1 MTAGRRSP
9 GRRKGGTDAP
19 RLPFAAGPGG
29 APRGPGGPTGS
40 GGPTGPGG
48 PGGRGGPPAG
58 AVDVERQSLAS
69 FAEKAYLDYSMYVI
83 LDRALPHLADGLKP
97 VQRRI
102 VYAMSEL
109 ALSANAKFKKSA
121 RTVGDVI
128 GKYHPHGDVACYEA
142 MVLMAQPFSVRYP
155 LVDGQGNWGSQDDP
169 KSFAAMRYTEARL
182 TPFAQALL
190 SELGQGTV
198 DWGPNFDGTLE
209 EPKLLPA
216 RLPHVLLNGASGI
229 AVGMATD
236 IPPHNAREVA
246 EACMLLLDDRR
257 VPDERLWEALPGP
270 DFPTEA
276 EIITPRAELRKIYE
290 TGAGSLRMRAVWERD
305 GTDVVV
311 TALPFQ
317 VSGSK
322 VLAQIAAQMEAKKLP
337 MVEDLRDESDHENPT
352 RLVITPRSN
361 RVDAEVLMSHLFAS
375 TELERSYRVNLT
387 VIGLDG
393 RPFLAGVRRLLADWL
408 TFRIETVRR
417 RLRFRY
423 EKVLGRLH
431 LLDGFLIAFLNIDE
445 VIRIIRTE
453 EEPKPRLMERFRLT
467 DTQAEAILELKLRHL
482 ARLEEMKIRGEQ
494 EELRRERDALE
505 KLLSSETRLRRRV
518 REELVAD
525 ARELGD
531 ARRSPLRE
539 REAARAF
546 DEAALVPVEP
556 VTVVLSERGWVRAAK
571 GHDVDPRELPYKA
584 GDAFLQAAR
593 GRSSQ
598 LAVFLDS
605 TGRSYALPAH
615 ALPSARGHGEPLSS
629 QLAPPAGAS
638 FAGMMLGADDDLY
651 LLATSAGYGFVAP
664 LGDLITRNRAGK
676 AAISVS
682 PGSRV
687 LPPQPVRDRE
697 RDRVAAVT
705 SGGRLLVFPLRDLP
719 QLARGKGVR
728 IVGLHAGGRGDA
740 AGAGEHLVAVAVLAP
755 GAHLKVHAGRQHR
768 HLKPAE
774 LAPFEGERAR
784 RGATLP
790 RGFRA
795 VTGLEVEA
803 LPLLESGA

>member
-1 MTAGRRSP
+1 VARRRGDS
-9 GRRKGGTDAP
+9 GDGAP
-19 RLPFAAGPGG
+19 RLPFPG
-29 APRGPGGPTGS
+29 APAGSSGGRSGGSSGGRSGGRSDGPAGRS
-40 GGPTGPGG
+40 GGP
-48 PGGRGGPPAG
+48 AG
-58 AVDVERQSLAS
+58 TLTAEIERQSLAS
-69 FAEKAYLDYSMYVI
+69 FTEKAYLDYSMYVI

-109 ALSANAKFKKSA
+109 ALSASAKFKKSA

-128 GKYHPHGDVACYEA
+128 GKYHPHGDAACYEA

-182 TPFAQALL
+182 TPFAQVLL
-190 SELGQGTV
+190 SELAQGTV

-236 IPPHNAREVA
+236 IPPHNVREVVD
-246 EACMLLLDDRR
+246 ACMLLLDDRR

-276 EIITPRAELRKIYE
+276 EIVTPRGELRKIYE
-290 TGAGSLRMRAVWERD
+290 TGGGSLRMRAVWEMD
-305 GTDVVV
+305 GGDVVV
-311 TALPFQ
+311 TALPYQ

-322 VLAQIAAQMEAKKLP
+322 VLAQIAAQMQAKKLP

-361 RVDAEVLMSHLFAS
+361 RVDAEALMAHLFAT

-393 RPFLAGVRRLLADWL
+393 RPRLTNLRQLLADWL
-408 TFRIETVRR
+408 SFRIETVRR

-423 EKVLGRLH
+423 EKVLARLH
-431 LLDGFLIAFLNIDE
+431 LLDGFLVAYLNVDE

-494 EELRRERDALE
+494 DELRRERDGLE
-505 KLLSSETRLRRRV
+505 KILSSEARLRRRV
-518 REELVAD
+518 RDELAED
-525 ARELGD
+525 ARAFGD
-531 ARRSPLRE
+531 PRRSPLRE
-539 REAARAF
+539 REAAQAF

-556 VTVVLSERGWVRAAK
+556 VTVVLSEMGWVRAAK
-571 GHDVDPRELPYKA
+571 GHDLDPRELPYKA
-584 GDAFLQAAR
+584 GDAFLQAVR

-629 QLAPPAGAS
+629 QLAPAAGAT
-638 FAGMMLGADDDLY
+638 FAGVILGGPAPAPAHAPSPSDTDGDLY
-651 LLATSAGYGFVAP
+651 LLATDAGYGFVTAFS
-664 LGDLITRNRAGK
+664 DLVTRNRAGK
-676 AAISVS
+676 AVLGA
-682 PGSRV
+682 PAGARV

-697 RDRVAAVT
+697 RDRVAAAT
-705 SGGRLLVFPLRDLP
+705 SGGRLLLFPLRELP
-719 QLARGKGVR
+719 LLARGKGVR
-728 IVGLHAGGRGDA
+728 IVSLR
-740 AGAGEHLVAVAVLAP
+740 AGERLAAIAVLP
-755 GAHLKVHAGRQHR
+755 DGAHLRVHAGKHYR

-774 LAPFEGERAR
+774 LAPFEAERAR
-784 RGATLP
+784 RGAALP
-790 RGFRA
+790 RGFQG
-795 VTGLEVEA
+795 VTGLEVVPQA
-803 LPLLESGA
+803 